1 MTLSISS
8 KLTYIERRFVD
19 GHRVIN
25 KGCSQGIQRSSSC
38 SQEQLSQNKDI
49 QVVEKWRT

>member
-19 GHRVIN
+19 GHRVIS